1 MGDLIGAILAP
12 LFAAIG
18 SLIAAILAPV
28 FELLAVIIGAILHF
42 ILALVAN
49 LLGASW
55 LALHHKGFKRFGYGL
70 MALTSAHL
78 LAGIALPIFSIGAAT
93 LLSWAFSP
101 LMMLISLVLLLL
113 SAILVLATQEA
124 SPEHEKRKEKSA
136 PPQPQSAPV
145 AASPVQTAAFQSSSI
160 HAARE
165 LVTHGMII
173 LFGLALC
180 WASSPSARLKPSA
193 NPCGTA
199 SATAP
204 WQNTRKPSA
213 KRGRAAPKKPSPSA
227 KSTLAT
233 GYAPNTPARAATN
246 HSATSGQEQEI
257 PSFLPSRAVQSAPN
271 C

>member
-173 LFGLALC
+173 LFGLALMLGILSFMLGILSFGAAQTERKSLRDRLC
-180 WASSPSARLKPSA
+180 DSALAKYEETVSETWQSRAKKALAFGEEHLGDRLRSKY
-193 NPCGTA
+193 PC
-199 SATAP
+199 
-204 WQNTRKPSA
+204 
-213 KRGRAAPKKPSPSA
+213 
-227 KSTLAT
+227 
-233 GYAPNTPARAATN
+233 
-246 HSATSGQEQEI
+246 
-257 PSFLPSRAVQSAPN
+257 PSRD
-271 C
+271 

>member
-93 LLSWAFSP
+93 LLSW
-101 LMMLISLVLLLL
+101 
-113 SAILVLATQEA
+113 
-124 SPEHEKRKEKSA
+124 
-136 PPQPQSAPV
+136 
-145 AASPVQTAAFQSSSI
+145 
-160 HAARE
+160 
-165 LVTHGMII
+165 
-173 LFGLALC
+173 GL
-180 WASSPSARLKPSA
+180 
-193 NPCGTA
+193 
-199 SATAP
+199 
-204 WQNTRKPSA
+204 
-213 KRGRAAPKKPSPSA
+213 
-227 KSTLAT
+227 
-233 GYAPNTPARAATN
+233 
-246 HSATSGQEQEI
+246 
-257 PSFLPSRAVQSAPN
+257 LPSDNADQSCPLAAQRNSRACDPGGQPRT
-271 C
+271 

>member
-101 LMMLISLVLLLL
+101 LMILISLVLLLL
-113 SAILVLATQEA
+113 SAILVLAPQEA
-124 SPEHEKRKEKSA
+124 SPKHEKRKAKSA

-173 LFGLALC
+173 LFGLALMLGILSFGAAQTERKSLRDRLC
-180 WASSPSARLKPSA
+180 DSALAKYEETVSETWQSRAKKALAFGEEHLGDRLRSKY
-193 NPCGTA
+193 PC
-199 SATAP
+199 
-204 WQNTRKPSA
+204 
-213 KRGRAAPKKPSPSA
+213 
-227 KSTLAT
+227 
-233 GYAPNTPARAATN
+233 
-246 HSATSGQEQEI
+246 
-257 PSFLPSRAVQSAPN
+257 PSRD
-271 C
+271 

>member
-124 SPEHEKRKEKSA
+124 SPEHEKRKEKA
-136 PPQPQSAPV
+136 PR
-145 AASPVQTAAFQSSSI
+145 
-160 HAARE
+160 HNRK
-165 LVTHGMII
+165 
-173 LFGLALC
+173 ALLSQRLLC
-180 WASSPSARLKPSA
+180 KLRPSK
-193 NPCGTA
+193 
-199 SATAP
+199 
-204 WQNTRKPSA
+204 
-213 KRGRAAPKKPSPSA
+213 AAPSTPQGSLSP
-227 KSTLAT
+227 T
-233 GYAPNTPARAATN
+233 
-246 HSATSGQEQEI
+246 
-257 PSFLPSRAVQSAPN
+257 V
-271 C
+271 

>member
-124 SPEHEKRKEKSA
+124 SPEHEKRKAKSA

-145 AASPVQTAAFQSSSI
+145 AASPVQTAPLQSSSI

-173 LFGLALC
+173 LFGLALMLGILSFGAAQTERKSLRDRLC
-180 WASSPSARLKPSA
+180 DSALAKYEETVSETWRSRAKKALAFGEEHLGDRLRSKY
-193 NPCGTA
+193 PC
-199 SATAP
+199 
-204 WQNTRKPSA
+204 
-213 KRGRAAPKKPSPSA
+213 
-227 KSTLAT
+227 
-233 GYAPNTPARAATN
+233 
-246 HSATSGQEQEI
+246 
-257 PSFLPSRAVQSAPN
+257 PSRD
-271 C
+271 